1 MKDRMFGIN
10 PTERWLASS
19 FVEEAIRSLATSHG
33 TLPGAAWPGC
43 ERWRSGDETK
53 MPLPVAS
60 RTVSNKHTATF
71 FQNNTLSS
79 LLFRW
84 REGIVT
90 MKPNLTYAARSR

>member
-1 MKDRMFGIN
+1 MVGIS
-10 PTERWLASS
+10 PTEMRLASS

-33 TLPGAAWPGC
+33 MLPGAAWPGSAVS
-43 ERWRSGDETK
+43 WRGDG
-53 MPLPVAS
+53 PSVLPVAS

>member
-1 MKDRMFGIN
+1 MSFLEKSVDGWKLNQRRGGSLPVLWKKRFDLSPR
-10 PTERWLASS
+10 PT
-19 FVEEAIRSLATSHG
+19 G
-33 TLPGAAWPGC
+33 PLPSAAWPGC

-79 LLFRW
+79 LLFR
-84 REGIVT
+84 
-90 MKPNLTYAARSR
+90 